1 MGLLDR
7 LFRTA
12 RLDKELDAELRFHIE
27 EQIRER
33 VAAGADPALARRHV
47 MIEFGALEA
56 TKEECRDVRRSRPLA
71 DTVQDAIYAVRV
83 LRKSPAFVLIA
94 VFSLGTAIGVDTSF
108 FAFFNATAFQEWP
121 VKDPDRVIRISSQ
134 SNSVISLAEW
144 VYLADHARSLSGVV
158 AENDA
163 GSARWNDRALR
174 VLHLSANYFDVLGLP
189 MERGRAF
196 TPAEDRPA
204 AASAVAILNYRT
216 WQSAFGG
223 DPSVIGRTLEL
234 DGVPFTIVGVA
245 SSRFTGTR
253 STVERD
259 DVWLPL
265 GAMRLL
271 SPNAPA
277 DYRSTAT
284 PTWATL
290 TARLAPGVSMEQ
302 AKTDL
307 SRVRRQFQAEHGLP
321 GEDASVRG
329 TTLASTWRTGRRLV
343 TFGYLLMP
351 MLLVLLLAC
360 ANVGNLLLARAHA
373 RRREI
378 AVRLSLGATRLRLV
392 RQLLTES
399 LLIALAA
406 GVLGLATAA
415 VLPELVMSW
424 WTPPERTPPSFLLDH
439 RVLLFAFAM
448 STAACLAFGLAP
460 ALHCTRSSVATALK
474 DALGTPGQKLP
485 LGLLRIQV
493 ALSVVLLAAAGLLL
507 RALQHGQT
515 KDLGFRTQDV
525 SVLRL
530 DTPRTWDTA
539 RRRVLATQL
548 TDEIGRLGAADRVA
562 AASRMPLDRSRVRLT
577 VPGSNTPMLAWF
589 YEVSEQYFEILD
601 LPIVAGTNFAAGAQH
616 DEVVIVNETLARR
629 MWPGQTALGR
639 SLTTEGATRRV
650 IGVVRDAHLAEIG
663 TLEPVMFWPMN
674 PDRTLPHLL
683 IRDEGRALSTA
694 LSAFVARAAPDV
706 RAVTRPL
713 AGLIRWKLMTG
724 QVAASVA
731 GGVGLWALALAALGL
746 SGIFGYVV
754 QQRTREIGIRMTL
767 GARTADVLRAVL
779 GPTSKALFVGLVVG
793 IAGALGVARLLRSM
807 LYGLSPLD
815 PLTYVAVTLLLV
827 AAGLAAA
834 CVPARRAMNVDP
846 TVALRYE

>member
-12 RLDKELDAELRFHIE
+12 HLDKELDAELRFHIE
-27 EQIRER
+27 EQLRER
-33 VAAGADPALARRHV
+33 VAAGADPAEARRQV

-56 TKEECRDVRRSRPLA
+56 TKEECRDLRRSRPLA
-71 DTVQDAIYAVRV
+71 DSLQDAAYAVRV
-83 LRKSPAFVLIA
+83 LKKSPGFVLIA
-94 VFSLGTAIGVDTSF
+94 ILSLGTAIGVDTSF
-108 FAFFNATAFQEWP
+108 FAFFNAIAFQEWP

-144 VYLADHARSLSGVV
+144 AYLADHARSLRGLV
-158 AENDA
+158 AEKDA
-163 GSARWNDRALR
+163 GSARWNDRAFR
-174 VLHLSANYFDVLGLP
+174 VLHLSANYFEVLGLP
-189 MERGRAF
+189 MEKGRAF
-196 TPAEDRPA
+196 TPAEDLPA

-216 WQSAFGG
+216 WKSAFGG

-245 SSRFTGTR
+245 SSRFVGTR

-265 GAMRLL
+265 GALRLL
-271 SPNAPA
+271 SPNTPA
-277 DYRSTAT
+277 DYRSAAT

-290 TARLAPGVSMEQ
+290 TARLAPGVSIEQ

-307 SRVRRQFQAEHGLP
+307 SRVRRQFQAENGLP

-351 MLLVLLLAC
+351 MFLLLLLAC

-378 AVRLSLGATRLRLV
+378 AVRLSLGATRMRLV

-415 VLPELVMSW
+415 VVPDLVLSW
-424 WTPPERTPPSFLLDH
+424 WTPPGQTPPTFMLDH
-439 RVLLFAFAM
+439 RVFLFAFAM
-448 STAACLAFGLAP
+448 STAACLAFGLTP
-460 ALHCTRSSVATALK
+460 ALHCTRLSVASGLK
-474 DALGTPGQKLP
+474 DALGTPGQSLP
-485 LGLLRIQV
+485 LGLLRVQV

-539 RRRVLATQL
+539 RRRVLDAQL
-548 TDEIGRLGAADRVA
+548 SDEVVRLGAADRVA
-562 AASRMPLDRSRVRLT
+562 AASRMPLEGSRVRLT
-577 VPGSNTPMLAWF
+577 VPGTSVPMVTWF
-589 YEVSEQYFEILD
+589 YEVSGPYFEILD
-601 LPIVAGTNFAAGAQH
+601 LPIVAGTAFPTGARH
-616 DEVVIVNETLARR
+616 DEVMIVNETLARR

-639 SLTTEGATRRV
+639 SLAAEGATRRV
-650 IGVVRDAHLAEIG
+650 IGVVRDAHVAEIG
-663 TLEPVMFWPMN
+663 TLEPMMFWPLK
-674 PDRTLPHLL
+674 PDRVLPRLL
-683 IRDEGRALSTA
+683 IRDDGGALSTS

-713 AGLIRWKLMTG
+713 AGLIRWKLMSG
-724 QVAASVA
+724 RLAASVA
-731 GGVGLWALALAALGL
+731 GGVGLWALILAAVGL
-746 SGIFGYVV
+746 SGIFGYIV

-779 GPTSKALFVGLVVG
+779 GPTSKALLVGLSLG

-807 LYGLSPLD
+807 LYGLSPFD
-815 PLTYVAVTLLLV
+815 PLTYLAVTFLLV

-834 CVPARRAMNVDP
+834 CVPARRAMSVDP